1 METELAFETTNSITA
16 DMVEG
21 LLKSND
27 IAFERRT
34 FGAGVHMSMIFGRS
48 DNAGIRIFVSKD
60 DAGKAREILAGAGYC
75 EPEQQQS

>member
-34 FGAGVHMSMIFGRS
+34 FGAGVHMSMLFGHS

-60 DAGKAREILAGAGYC
+60 DAGKARGILAGAGYAK
-75 EPEQQQS
+75 EN